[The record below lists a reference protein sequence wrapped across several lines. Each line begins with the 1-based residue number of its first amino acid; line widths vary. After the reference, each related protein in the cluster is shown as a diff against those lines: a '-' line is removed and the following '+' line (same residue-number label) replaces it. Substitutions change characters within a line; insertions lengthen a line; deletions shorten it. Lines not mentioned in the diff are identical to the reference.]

1 AIKQEILSKQSADPR
16 SISPSPP
23 SSISSSPVGLVTN
36 ALQKL
41 ARPVEQI
48 QLTPRS
54 ASPSPSS
61 TLSSRGSSSQPHT
74 LSALNES
81 SNSLEDSQSGHSSLQ
96 SGGSEG
102 GTMSSRIQRFH
113 GPPSIQLGTWDDRS
127 RKMSEM
133 PIPTFGSAKT
143 GRSGRHSLAS
153 LSTTSS
159 ELSSLKSTSPH
170 LSHLEEDEA
179 DFSQM
184 NQQVRASIQR
194 MEQNH
199 QNKPPKFDAK
209 ARVAKPWKRASLS
222 QMTID
227 PSEPKNEVLA
237 SARKPSGILLPVVSP
252 VESPNEST
260 INEEKPR
267 HFYFGQEPSAT
278 DNRLSQSKPTA
289 IEKVKNN
296 EALSHPQN
304 IVVNPGYQLKEYV
317 NPMEKSGKPNFAF
330 GDTPPSKPS
339 KNSQNLQL
347 SNGIPKPVLP
357 PKTKDATDINE
368 PSKEVV
374 IEPKIKP
381 AVVNYSKFADFRVP
395 RPQLEPKPKRP
406 SQPEKTQDEVR
417 KAFESELKAGKK
429 SLKSYENDS
438 DSGSNSVSPGPN
450 VSIIPPPPPPQFSN
464 GHHIPPAPK
473 MNGPIVPPAPKL
485 TNFPSNVTANGKRI
499 VPAPSKQQSSHAD
512 LLVAIRN
519 KGGLKGLRKTG
530 KQL

>member
-1 AIKQEILSKQSADPR
+1 
-16 SISPSPP
+16 
-23 SSISSSPVGLVTN
+23 
-36 ALQKL
+36 
-41 ARPVEQI
+41 
-48 QLTPRS
+48 
-54 ASPSPSS
+54 
-61 TLSSRGSSSQPHT
+61 
-74 LSALNES
+74 
-81 SNSLEDSQSGHSSLQ
+81 
-96 SGGSEG
+96 
-102 GTMSSRIQRFH
+102 MSH
-113 GPPSIQLGTWDDRS
+113 
-127 RKMSEM
+127 M
-133 PIPTFGSAKT
+133 
-143 GRSGRHSLAS
+143 
-153 LSTTSS
+153 
-159 ELSSLKSTSPH
+159 
-170 LSHLEEDEA
+170 EEDEA
-179 DFSQM
+179 DFNHM

-194 MEQNH
+194 MEQSH

-209 ARVAKPWKRASLS
+209 IRVAKPWKRASLS
-222 QMTID
+222 QMSMD
-227 PSEPKNEVLA
+227 LSEPKNEALV
-237 SARKPSGILLPVVSP
+237 SARKPSAMLSP
-252 VESPNEST
+252 VGSPTESKKVSDKESPKESAAK
-260 INEEKPR
+260 EEKPR

-278 DNRLSQSKPTA
+278 DNSLSKSKPTA

-330 GDTPPSKPS
+330 GDTPPSKPAKS
-339 KNSQNLQL
+339 SHNSQI

-357 PKTKDATDINE
+357 PKTKDVKENE
-368 PSKEVV
+368 PPKEEA

-417 KAFESELKAGKK
+417 KAFEAELSAGKK
-429 SLKSYENDS
+429 KLKSYETNS

-473 MNGPIVPPAPKL
+473 MNGSIVPQAPKL

-499 VPAPSKQQSSHAD
+499 VPAPSKQESSHAD

-519 KGGLKGLRKTG
+519 KGGVKGLRKVSALWHSG
-530 KQL
+530 KATLHNHSNPISHENVFLLQVLPRMANIDFDLFTDW